1 MANLSEAKLSKV
13 TDIIPASN
21 VLRFCTEYL
30 GMKGN
35 EYNILK
41 SNKENHHDTVYACLE
56 QWKNK
61 TEGVGLNASAEL
73 YDILKTIQQTHG
85 WFSVNDIESVF
96 EEQPGKNRQAR
107 E

>member
-1 MANLSEAKLSKV
+1 MATLSGAKLSKV
-13 TDIIPASN
+13 TDIIPAN
-21 VLRFCTEYL
+21 NALRFCTEYL

-35 EYNILK
+35 EYSIIK
-41 SNKENHHDTVYACLE
+41 RDKDNHHDTIYACLE
-56 QWKNK
+56 QWTNK
-61 TEGVGLNASAEL
+61 TEGACLDVSSEL
-73 YDILKTIQQTHG
+73 YGILKTIQETHG

>member
-1 MANLSEAKLSKV
+1 MDSLSGAILSKV
-13 TDIIPASN
+13 TDIIPAN
-21 VLRFCTEYL
+21 NALRFCTEYL

-35 EYNILK
+35 EYNIVK

-73 YDILKTIQQTHG
+73 YDILKTIQKAHG
-85 WFSVNDIESVF
+85 WFSVNDFESVF
-96 EEQPGKNRQAR
+96 EEQAGKNRQAR